1 MVDLNSFFTFSNI
14 PSSLGNCEESDV
26 LHRERVLKKRN
37 SRRSRCSCLLGTVI
51 IGLLLLFAGLGL
63 VLVGFTFPRM
73 KIDIGYQEEMRIIDK
88 SAVAFNEHLEQVK
101 VVGLVAFAIGGTL
114 VASAMLLPSLLKS
127 EGGSDGDDY
136 GGEEHF
142 KVRVHDDNFFA
153 GGEEDSDASLRRS
166 LIPVEETLKVV
177 QPKAEVAHTVP
188 TKAGLKQ
195 IE

>member
-1 MVDLNSFFTFSNI
+1 MLIILNSFFI
-14 PSSLGNCEESDV
+14 PNLSSPGNCEESDV
-26 LHRERVLKKRN
+26 LHRERVLKRN
-37 SRRSRCSCLLGTVI
+37 NCRKSRCSCLLGTVI
-51 IGLLLLFAGLGL
+51 IGLLSLFVGLGL
-63 VLVGFTFPRM
+63 LIVGFTFPRM

-101 VVGLVAFAIGGTL
+101 VIGLVAFAVGGTL
-114 VASAMLLPSLLKS
+114 VASAMLLPALLKS
-127 EGGSDGDDY
+127 DNEADDY

-142 KVRVHDDNFFA
+142 KVRVHDDERQFFFA

-177 QPKAEVAHTVP
+177 QPKAEMAHTVT

-195 IE
+195 ID